1 MPTFKKFPSRL
12 MGAASEG
19 QIVQMLGWGYRRGQP
34 YTFFGEHIILG
45 GDVWLQSRLVRAFGG
60 GDELVVH
67 LVPLVFGG
75 LGLWILE
82 NPSVVL

>member
-45 GDVWLQSRLVRAFGG
+45 GGCVASEPAGESFWG

>member
-1 MPTFKKFPSRL
+1 

-34 YTFFGEHIILG
+34 YTCFGEHIILRG
-45 GDVWLQSRLVRAFGG
+45 GCVASEPAGESSWGG
-60 GDELVVH
+60 GDELVVQ
-67 LVPLVFGG
+67 LGPLVFGG